1 MVLRTM
7 AVGLLLPLALLMAL
21 PLVGRKSSS
30 GSERFP
36 VFKTSAYF
44 AGIGFGYMTI
54 ELTMMHRLA
63 LFLGNPTYSLTVVL
77 VILLLSSA
85 AGSLWAGR
93 NIHRFTKWMPGL
105 ALASIL
111 LFIVTWSVCG
121 ILSPAMDIGTGW
133 RIVLTALLL
142 APQGFV
148 MGIFL
153 PTGLVW
159 VSERAGN
166 LVPWAWAVN
175 GATSVA
181 GSLGA
186 VILAMNFGYSR
197 VLLVGALCYALTF
210 PLLRTMAEEGKA
222 ARKEVD
228 L

>member
-1 MVLRTM
+1 
-7 AVGLLLPLALLMAL
+7 
-21 PLVGRKSSS
+21 
-30 GSERFP
+30 
-36 VFKTSAYF
+36 
-44 AGIGFGYMTI
+44 MTI

-77 VILLLSSA
+77 VIILLSSA

-93 NIHRFTKWMPGL
+93 KVHKLGNRLPML
-105 ALASIL
+105 SLASIL
-111 LFIVTWSVCG
+111 LSIITWSVCG
-121 ILSPAMDIGTGW
+121 TLSPSLDLGTGW
-133 RIVLTALLL
+133 RVLVTALLL
-142 APQGFV
+142 TPQGFV

-153 PTGLVW
+153 PTGLAW
-159 VSERAGN
+159 VSERAEN

-181 GSLGA
+181 GSLGT

-197 VLLVGALCYALTF
+197 VLIAGTLCYALTF
-210 PLLRTMAEEGKA
+210 PLLRTMAGKGKA

>member
-1 MVLRTM
+1 
-7 AVGLLLPLALLMAL
+7 
-21 PLVGRKSSS
+21 
-30 GSERFP
+30 
-36 VFKTSAYF
+36 
-44 AGIGFGYMTI
+44 MTI

-77 VILLLSSA
+77 VIILFSSA

-93 NIHRFTKWMPGL
+93 KVHILGNRLPML
-105 ALASIL
+105 SLASIL
-111 LFIVTWSVCG
+111 LSIITWSVCG
-121 ILSPAMDIGTGW
+121 ALSPSLDLGTGW
-133 RIVLTALLL
+133 RVFVTALLL
-142 APQGFV
+142 TPQGFV

-153 PTGLVW
+153 PTGLAW
-159 VSERAGN
+159 VSERAEN

-181 GSLGA
+181 GSLGT

-197 VLLVGALCYALTF
+197 VLIAGTLCYALTF
-210 PLLRTMAEEGKA
+210 PLLRTMVGERKA